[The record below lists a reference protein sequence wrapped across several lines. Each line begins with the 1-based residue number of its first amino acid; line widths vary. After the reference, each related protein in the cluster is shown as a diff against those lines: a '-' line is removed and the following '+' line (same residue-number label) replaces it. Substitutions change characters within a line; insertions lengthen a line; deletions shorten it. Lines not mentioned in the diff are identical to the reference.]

1 MNHSIRL
8 DNELAGRAKEL
19 HGDLDPHHPTNPIG
33 SSWPSM
39 AIGPMETTGGPLR
52 SSTCPNN
59 SNNSIFPSNSPLM
72 AGGDQGGNPALPRA
86 ASGSPS
92 QVRLQ
97 LQRLAITITIMI
109 MITITMIM
117 ITITPIIIITITM
130 IVLIVMIILIQGG
143 TPTLPTA
150 GGSPSLGSS
159 VNTR

>member
-19 HGDLDPHHPTNPIG
+19 HGDLDRHHPTNPIG

-59 SNNSIFPSNSPLM
+59 SNNSIFPTNSPLM
-72 AGGDQGGNPALPRA
+72 AGEDQGGNPALPRA

-97 LQRLAITITIMI
+97 LQPRVITITPII
-109 MITITMIM
+109 IITITMIM

>member
-1 MNHSIRL
+1 MNHFIRL

-59 SNNSIFPSNSPLM
+59 SNNSIFPTNSPLM
-72 AGGDQGGNPALPRA
+72 AGGDQGGNPTLPRA
-86 ASGSPS
+86 AAGSPS

-97 LQRLAITITIMI
+97 LQRLAIT
-109 MITITMIM
+109 ITITMIM

>member
-8 DNELAGRAKEL
+8 DNELAGRAQEL

-97 LQRLAITITIMI
+97 LQRLAITITI
-109 MITITMIM
+109 TMIM

>member
-59 SNNSIFPSNSPLM
+59 SNNSIFPTNSPLM
-72 AGGDQGGNPALPRA
+72 AGGDQGQPRA

-97 LQRLAITITIMI
+97 LQRLAITIMI
-109 MITITMIM
+109 MITITMIK
-117 ITITPIIIITITM
+117 ITITIIIIITITM
-130 IVLIVMIILIQGG
+130 IVLIVMIIMIQGG

>member
-92 QVRLQ
+92 QVRRQ
-97 LQRLAITITIMI
+97 LQPLV
-109 MITITMIM
+109 ITITMIM

-130 IVLIVMIILIQGG
+130 IVLIVMIIMIQGG

>member
-8 DNELAGRAKEL
+8 DNELAGQAQEL

-97 LQRLAITITIMI
+97 LQRLAITITI
-109 MITITMIM
+109 TMIM